1 MRCGWLLASTLG
13 AIVLGGCATPTT
25 SESLQPVLADASE
38 IPKVSVAADR
48 CLESF
53 RFRSSM
59 QGTFFRELIC

>member
-1 MRCGWLLASTLG
+1 MKCGWLLASVLG
-13 AIVLGGCATPTT
+13 VILLGGCATPTG
-25 SESLQPVLADASE
+25 ESLQPGVADAIA

-59 QGTFFRELIC
+59 QGTFLRELIC

>member
-1 MRCGWLLASTLG
+1 MKYRWLLASSLS
-13 AIVLGGCATPTT
+13 AMLLGGCATPAGER
-25 SESLQPVLADASE
+25 SHAALADVNA

-59 QGTFFRELIC
+59 QGTFLREMIC

>member
-1 MRCGWLLASTLG
+1 MKLGWLLASALG
-13 AIVLGGCATPTT
+13 AILLGGCATQRG
-25 SESLQPVLADASE
+25 ESLQPALAQANV

-59 QGTFFRELIC
+59 QGTFFREVIC

>member
-1 MRCGWLLASTLG
+1 MKCRWLLGCTVSA
-13 AIVLGGCATPTT
+13 VLLAGCATPGGER
-25 SESLQPVLADASE
+25 SHAALADANA

-59 QGTFFRELIC
+59 QGTFLRELIC

>member
-1 MRCGWLLASTLG
+1 MKLGWLLASALG
-13 AIVLGGCATPTT
+13 AILLGGCATQTG
-25 SESLQPVLADASE
+25 ESLQPALAQANA

-59 QGTFFRELIC
+59 QGTFFREVIC

>member
-1 MRCGWLLASTLG
+1 MKCGWLLASVLG
-13 AIVLGGCATPTT
+13 AILVGGCATPP
-25 SESLQPVLADASE
+25 SESLQPALPDTNA
-38 IPKVSVAADR
+38 IPKVSVAAER